1 MVPIFRC
8 VAPAPALREYVDRY
22 WFLDAPTALGDVE
35 RYLPGLALTWI
46 FGRGSCGRFE
56 LRGTSCDQPRAFV
69 KGILRGP
76 CIVRAGGATRNFGV
90 AFRPGAAAIFH
101 RLPLGVLD
109 DQLVDIDGLG
119 DPELRALSHRI
130 AAMDAIEGAAAECDA
145 FLLGRLAASRPSG
158 LGAQLV
164 AVVESGAV
172 QDVRVL
178 AERAG
183 FSARQL
189 RRIFH
194 REIGAT
200 PKAMVRILR
209 MRAAAAMV
217 RGSEESLTEVALRHG
232 YFDQAHFVRDFRSLV
247 GVTPGAYRRQRRA
260 LAALFE

>member
-1 MVPIFRC
+1 M
-8 VAPAPALREYVDRY
+8 
-22 WFLDAPTALGDVE
+22 
-35 RYLPGLALTWI
+35 
-46 FGRGSCGRFE
+46 
-56 LRGTSCDQPRAFV
+56 

-76 CIVRAGGATRNFGV
+76 CIVRAGGTTRNFGV

-101 RLPLGVLD
+101 RLPLGALE
-109 DQLVDIDGLG
+109 DQLVDIEGLG
-119 DPELRALSHRI
+119 DPELRALSRRLVSI
-130 AAMDAIEGAAAECDA
+130 DEVERAAAECDA
-145 FLLGRLAASRPSG
+145 VLLGRLAANQPSR

-164 AVVESGAV
+164 TVVESGAV
-172 QDVRVL
+172 QDVRAL
-178 AERAG
+178 ADRAG

-209 MRAAAAMV
+209 MRAAEVMV
-217 RGSEESLTEVALRHG
+217 RRSEVPLTEVALQHG